1 MTKSKKKTFKLKMIT
16 KLALKFTSKLTLRPL
31 IDLSSLN
38 FNDIE
43 FFNCNKS
50 ININKNLF
58 TSFSVSY
65 MLY

>member
-1 MTKSKKKTFKLKMIT
+1 MTKSKNKVFKLKMIM
-16 KLALKFTSKLTLRPL
+16 KLTLKSVSKLTLRSL

-38 FNDIE
+38 FDDIK

-50 ININKNLF
+50 INIEKNLF